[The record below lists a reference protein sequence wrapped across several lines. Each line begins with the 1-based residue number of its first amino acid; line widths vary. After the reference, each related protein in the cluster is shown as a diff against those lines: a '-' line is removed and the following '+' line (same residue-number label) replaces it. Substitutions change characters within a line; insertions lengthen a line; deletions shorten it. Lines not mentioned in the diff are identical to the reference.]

1 MSHFLF
7 HNNTASLNDL
17 WYETHASVIKMV
29 AMELGGA
36 DKIPEFAR
44 GLGKGINNI
53 KHATNEIKHEIK
65 TSKDKI
71 NKDSN
76 VSVQVKSEIEKV
88 KSEIDSVTDS
98 VKRDL

>member
-1 MSHFLF
+1 MFLF
-7 HNNTASLNDL
+7 ISGP
-17 WYETHASVIKMV
+17 EIGFVIFIV
-29 AMELGGA
+29 VLLFGA

-76 VSVQVKSEIEKV
+76 LSVQVKSEIEKV

>member
-1 MSHFLF
+1 MFLF
-7 HNNTASLNDL
+7 ISGP
-17 WYETHASVIKMV
+17 EIGFVIFIV
-29 AMELGGA
+29 VLLFGA

-65 TSKDKI
+65 TSKYKI

>member
-1 MSHFLF
+1 MFLF
-7 HNNTASLNDL
+7 ISGPEIGFIIFIVVLL
-17 WYETHASVIKMV
+17 F
-29 AMELGGA
+29 GA

>member
-1 MSHFLF
+1 MILF
-7 HNNTASLNDL
+7 ISGP
-17 WYETHASVIKMV
+17 EIGFVIFIV
-29 AMELGGA
+29 VLLFGA

>member
-1 MSHFLF
+1 MSFEVLISCF
-7 HNNTASLNDL
+7 ISF
-17 WYETHASVIKMV
+17 V
-29 AMELGGA
+29 
-36 DKIPEFAR
+36 
-44 GLGKGINNI
+44 
-53 KHATNEIKHEIK
+53 ATNEIKHEIK

-76 VSVQVKSEIEKV
+76 LSVQVKSEIEKV